1 MNINE
6 LENEI
11 ALLNTAR
18 YADGPNKGKR
28 LVEVDRPYARNV
40 FAKQVQLT
48 EAKAAEA
55 KTVRISPDQ
64 MHGLNRT
71 DRVNSKTNPDLAALE
86 RALGAKND
94 KGVRHVEVK
103 PALRAE
109 IEGAMAKV
117 YAGGAEGRV
126 QMSPELSAIVG
137 AK

>member
-1 MNINE
+1 M
-6 LENEI
+6 
-11 ALLNTAR
+11 
-18 YADGPNKGKR
+18 
-28 LVEVDRPYARNV
+28 

-86 RALGAKND
+86 RALGAKITD
-94 KGVRHVEVK
+94 QKSTHFGKRHVEVNK
-103 PALRAE
+103 ALRAE

-117 YAGGAEGRV
+117 YAGGEEGRV
-126 QMSPELSAIVG
+126 QMSLP
-137 AK
+137 